1 MEQEVPITLQNYNLH
16 FLLSKQNK
24 IALLKNDTRLDAH
37 KKKGKILHIDS
48 LQFNF
53 VVFFNRK

>member
-37 KKKGKILHIDS
+37 KKKRENS
-48 LQFNF
+48 TY
-53 VVFFNRK
+53 